1 MFQCRHN
8 KILKSDLE
16 KLMAGTWSEISL
28 DGHLCDIF
36 EPSTPSARNQV
47 VIYLHGVHLG
57 RLHDKTVFTDL
68 FERNGLRVI
77 CPMTQRSWWTDRSCS
92 EFSEEYTAEQFLL
105 RFVLP
110 EIADRWSAKP
120 PQIALLGTSM
130 GGQGALRF
138 SYKYPDLFPV
148 VSAISPAI
156 DYQLRMHDGDEVLAA
171 MYEDPEAARQDTA
184 LLHIHPLNW
193 PRHQFFCCDPTDK
206 TWFASA
212 DRLHMKLYSLGVP
225 HSHDLE
231 TSAGGH
237 SFDYYASM
245 APRAISFIAD
255 ALEQEYVR
263 LPVVDSDS

>member
-1 MFQCRHN
+1 MFQCRLN
-8 KILKSDLE
+8 NFLKSNLE
-16 KLMAGTWSEISL
+16 ELMAGSWSEISL

-36 EPSTPSARNQV
+36 EPSRPSANNQV
-47 VIYLHGVHLG
+47 VISLHGVHLG
-57 RLHDKTVFTDL
+57 RLNDKTEFTDL
-68 FERNGLRVI
+68 FEQYGLRVI
-77 CPMTQRSWWTDRSCS
+77 CPMTQRSWWTDKICH
-92 EFSEEYTAEQFLL
+92 EFSEQYTAEQFLL
-105 RFVLP
+105 EHVLP
-110 EIADRWSAKP
+110 EIAHRWSTEP

-156 DYQLRMHDGDEVLAA
+156 DYQLRMYDGDEALAG

-193 PRHQFFCCDPTDK
+193 PRHQFFCCDPTDE
-206 TWFASA
+206 TWFPSS

-225 HSHDLE
+225 HDRDLE

-237 SFDYYASM
+237 SFEYYASM
-245 APRAISFIAD
+245 APRAISFIVD
-255 ALEQEYVR
+255 ALEQERVR